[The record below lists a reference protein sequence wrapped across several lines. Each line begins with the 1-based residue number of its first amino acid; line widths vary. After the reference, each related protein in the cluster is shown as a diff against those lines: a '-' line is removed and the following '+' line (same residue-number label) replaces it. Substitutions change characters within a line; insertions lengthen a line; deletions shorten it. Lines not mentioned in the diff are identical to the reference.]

1 MVKKKKHDKDKWYHL
16 AKEQGYRSR
25 AAFKLIQLNRKF
37 DFLSS
42 ARAVIDL
49 CAAPGGWLQVA
60 AKYMP
65 VSSVLVGVDL
75 LPIRPIRNVITLKE
89 DITTQKCKHELKK
102 CFKGWKVD
110 VVLHDGAPNLG
121 QAWAQDAY
129 GQATLTLSA
138 LALATDFLMEDG
150 TFVSK
155 VFRSTDYNSLL
166 WVFNQ
171 LFKKVTATKPP
182 SSRNTSAEIF
192 VVCQGYLA
200 PKHLDPRFLDPKH
213 VFKELDAPAQSSG
226 MAVDQLL
233 KMGTGKKIRNRGG
246 YEDGITV
253 LFKTCPVSRF
263 IEEDRPVEQLAA
275 MNVLSFEDEESKK
288 YADDKLTSD
297 EIKFCCSDLK
307 VLSKK
312 DIKNLLKWRLKM
324 RTRHMKDEKK
334 ETEEKEEPSDG
345 EESVDDEEAMD
356 REIAER
362 VKAERDRKKRLLKKE
377 RAKKK
382 KAQHRVDLKM
392 DLVNDVV
399 DAPEDLDLFALSQI
413 KSKRQ
418 LEAVHDGE
426 EIDDLEITAAGY
438 SDDDSENDSAD
449 EFLASD
455 SERVA
460 DMDRMLEDQYSQY
473 LERAKRK
480 QPRLKIGKKE
490 KKRDVD
496 MFDAFAQWK
505 KEQEAKLTPAA
516 AAYNSDSDEG
526 DEEDVMSDGEEHG
539 AEENPLIVRDSSGAP
554 VSSSQRAQQWFDQEM
569 FAGVSPSLA
578 LSGGGLDSSDE
589 SEGESAKE
597 ENRRESLSAIDL
609 DHSDAKSDSDEEMAE
624 AGAERDS
631 DSDSSDG
638 FETVPMMK
646 YRESDSDSDES
657 DMDDKERAELLAL
670 GTLVKTGK
678 MKWSDVIEK
687 GYNRYTFDETD
698 VPSWFQHDEERHNK
712 PQMPVTKEMVDQIL
726 AKQREI
732 NARPPKKIAEAKAR
746 KKLKMHRKMEKVK
759 RQATAISQD
768 KDMSD
773 VGKMRAM
780 EKLYKGQMRKMKPS
794 RVYVVRRKFQKGT
807 GRVSNAPQTSGNQ
820 KIKVVDKRQKSDKR
834 GLERAARR
842 KKKHIRRK

>member
-138 LALATDFLMEDG
+138 LALATDFLIEDG

-171 LFKKVTATKPP
+171 LFKKVTVTKPP

-192 VVCQGYLA
+192 VVCQGFLA

-233 KMGTGKKIRNRGG
+233 KMGSGKKTRNRGG
-246 YEDGITV
+246 YEDGVTI
-253 LFKTCPVSRF
+253 LFKECAVCDF
-263 IEEDRPVEQLAA
+263 IEKDSPVEQLAS
-275 MNVLSFEDEESKK
+275 MNVLKFTEESKR
-288 YADDKLTSD
+288 YEEDRLTSD

-324 RTRHMKDEKK
+324 RAKYLAPAQESQQSADE
-334 ETEEKEEPSDG
+334 EEEVDEEELLDRELSARVKEE
-345 EESVDDEEAMD
+345 
-356 REIAER
+356 RE
-362 VKAERDRKKRLLKKE
+362 RKKRQLKKE
-377 RAKKK
+377 RQKKK
-382 KAQHRVDLKM
+382 KLQHRIDLKM

-399 DAPEDLDLFALSQI
+399 DDPEDLDLFALSQI
-413 KSKRQ
+413 KSKDQ
-418 LEAVHDGE
+418 LKAVHDGQDHHE
-426 EIDDLEITAAGY
+426 DLLHISNPGQEFD
-438 SDDDSENDSAD
+438 SDVDSAD

-455 SERVA
+455 SERLQ
-460 DMDRMLEDQYSQY
+460 DMDGVLEQQYAQY
-473 LERAKRK
+473 LERSKRK
-480 QPRLKIGKKE
+480 QPRVRIGKKE
-490 KKRDVD
+490 KTRDVD
-496 MFDAFAQWK
+496 MFNAFSQWK
-505 KEQEAKLTPAA
+505 KENEEKLTPKA
-516 AAYNSDSDEG
+516 AAYNSDSDDDSNASDNSD
-526 DEEDVMSDGEEHG
+526 DEEMRDSGRDDEE
-539 AEENPLIVRDSSGAP
+539 ANPLIVRDPSGAP
-554 VSSSQRAQQWFDQEM
+554 VSSSQRAQQWFGQDM
-569 FAGVSPSLA
+569 FSGISPAVELA
-578 LSGGGLDSSDE
+578 QSSDE
-589 SEGESAKE
+589 EGESDDAMEEKE
-597 ENRRESLSAIDL
+597 NESERREKGRKELNTESGGDIA
-609 DHSDAKSDSDEEMAE
+609 MAE
-624 AGAERDS
+624 VDSNS

-638 FETVPMMK
+638 FETVPLMK
-646 YRESDSDSDES
+646 YREDSDESDES
-657 DMDDKERAELLAL
+657 DMDDRERAELLAM
-670 GTLVKTGK
+670 GTLIKTGK
-678 MKWSDVIEK
+678 MKWSEVIEK
-687 GYNRYTFDETD
+687 GFNRYTFEETD

-712 PQMPVTKEMVDQIL
+712 PQMPVTKEMVDAVM

-746 KKLKMHRKMEKVK
+746 KKMKLQRKMDKVR
-759 RQATAISQD
+759 RQASAIAQD

-780 EKLYKGQMRKMKPS
+780 EKLYKSQMRKMKPS

-807 GRVSNAPQTSGNQ
+807 GRVSNAPQTSGSQ
-820 KIKVVDKRQKSDKR
+820 KIKVVDRRQKSDKR

-842 KKKHIRRK
+842 KKKHIKR